1 MFLFRIVLGG
11 LRVRLIL
18 LVLLAVL
25 PSLGLILYTN
35 LQHRQNAKTG
45 AQQDALRLVRVASH
59 EQEHLI
65 RSAKQLL
72 IVLAQLP
79 VVQDSDPTEC
89 QVLFTDLLAQHPIYC
104 GFSVATLDGDVICS
118 APPVST
124 PVSFA
129 DRPWF
134 QEILQTKNFVVSDH
148 LIGRISG
155 KNVIVLAYP
164 ILDIAKNL
172 QAVVT
177 MGLNLSWINQL
188 FTEAELP
195 SNSAYTVI
203 DRNGTIL
210 VRYPDPEKW
219 IGQPASD
226 IPIVDEVLTEQG
238 EGITEA
244 AGVDGVLRLYA
255 FAPLTGDPLPNA
267 YVLIGIPKTVA
278 YAEANRTLRTN
289 LAVLGLVTILALY
302 AAWFGGNVF
311 ILRHIRALVQATK
324 RLESGD
330 LSARTGLT
338 YGVGELSQLSQAFD
352 HMAETLELH
361 DAEIKQA
368 DMALSKSNRALKM
381 ISICNQ
387 VLIRA
392 EEEFALLREIC
403 QIIVDIGGYRSAWVG
418 FAEHDKEKTIRPVAQ
433 AGYEEGYLDSI
444 DISWADTEGGRGPTG
459 TAIRTG
465 KTVHLR
471 DILTDTNFAPWRSEA
486 LKRGYASSIA
496 LPLMANTQ
504 ILGALNI
511 YAGEVDAFDPEEVK
525 LLEELADDLA
535 YGIVTLRMRTL
546 HRQAEEKI
554 ESQLKNMAALRDIDM
569 AISGSLDLRVTF
581 NVLLDQVTST
591 LNVDAASILLLNTH
605 TQELEF
611 TVGRGFRTQALQ
623 HTSLPLGEGHAGRA
637 ALERRMVIIPDLVE
651 AENGF
656 RRSLLLPN
664 EGFVTYIAMPLI
676 VKGQVKGVLEIFH
689 RTYFEPDQEWS
700 DFLNALAMQAA
711 IAIDNAA
718 LFDNLQQSNIDL
730 MMAYDNTLEGWSR
743 ALDLRDRE
751 TEGHSKRVTEM
762 TQRLA
767 RVLGIKEADLVH
779 IRRGAMLHDMGKMGI
794 PDSILLKPGPLN
806 DEEWEIMHRHP
817 TLAFEMLS
825 PIAYLRPVLD
835 IPYCHHEKWDGSG
848 YPRGLKGDQIPLSAR
863 IFAVVD
869 VWDALCSE
877 RPYRQ
882 AWSDETALA
891 HIKEQAGK
899 HFDPQVVETF
909 VRVLEGAS

>member
-25 PSLGLILYTN
+25 PSLGLILYSD
-35 LQHRQNAKTG
+35 LQQRQYAKTG
-45 AQQDALRLVRVASH
+45 AQEDALRLVRITVIEH
-59 EQEHLI
+59 EQLI
-65 RSAKQLL
+65 NSTKELL
-72 IVLAQLP
+72 IVLSQVPAMREG
-79 VVQDSDPTEC
+79 DAATC
-89 QVLFTDLLAQHPIYC
+89 QGLFSSLLEQYPFYS
-104 GFSVATLDGDVICS
+104 GFSVANPDGEVICS
-118 APPVST
+118 APPVTT

-134 QEILQTKNFVVSDH
+134 QQILQTRDFTIGEY

-155 KNVIVLAYP
+155 KSVIVLAYP
-164 ILDIAKNL
+164 VLNASKNL
-172 QAVVT
+172 QAIVAI
-177 MGLNLSWINQL
+177 GIDLSWINQL
-188 FTEAELP
+188 ISEADLP

-210 VRYPDPEKW
+210 ARYPDPEKW

-226 IPIVDEVLTEQG
+226 VPIVDEVLTKQG
-238 EGITEA
+238 ESITEA
-244 AGVDGVLRLYA
+244 KGVDGVPRLYA
-255 FAPLTGDPLPNA
+255 FAPLTDDPLPSA
-267 YVLIGIPKTVA
+267 YVLIGIPNTVA
-278 YAEANRTLRTN
+278 YAEANRALRIN
-289 LAVLGLVTILALY
+289 LSVLGLVTILALN

-311 ILRHIRALVQATK
+311 LLRHIRELVQATK

-352 HMAETLELH
+352 QMAETLELH
-361 DAEIKQA
+361 DSEIKQA
-368 DMALSKSNRALKM
+368 AIALSKSNRALKM
-381 ISICNQ
+381 ISTCNQ

-418 FAEHDKEKTIRPVAQ
+418 FAEHDKEKTVRPVAQ
-433 AGYEEGYLDSI
+433 AGYEERYLDSI
-444 DISWADTEGGRGPTG
+444 DLSWADTEEGRGPTG

-471 DILTDTNFAPWRSEA
+471 DILTDTNFGPWRSEA
-486 LKRGYASSIA
+486 LKRGHASSIA

-581 NVLLDQVTST
+581 NVLLDQVTAT
-591 LNVDAASILLLNTH
+591 LKVDAASVLLLNPH
-605 TQELEF
+605 TQTLEF
-611 TVGRGFRTQALQ
+611 SVGRGFRTQALQ

-743 ALDLRDRE
+743 ALDLRDKE
-751 TEGHSKRVTEM
+751 TEGHSKRVTEV

-794 PDSILLKPGPLN
+794 PDNILLKPGPLT
-806 DEEWEIMHRHP
+806 DEEWEIMRRHP
-817 TLAFEMLS
+817 TYAFELLS

-899 HFDPQVVETF
+899 HFDPQVVEAF
-909 VRVLEGAS
+909 VRVLEGS